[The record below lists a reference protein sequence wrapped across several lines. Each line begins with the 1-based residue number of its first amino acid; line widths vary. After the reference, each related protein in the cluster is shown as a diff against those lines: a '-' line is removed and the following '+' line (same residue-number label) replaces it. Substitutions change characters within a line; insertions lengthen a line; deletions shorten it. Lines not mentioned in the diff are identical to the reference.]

1 MEPLYK
7 VTKAAVK
14 SEDYIP
20 DQEWRQLTRTSEHLA
35 EEWRKAGHKAFDDS
49 PRTGPI
55 STTLRTWEMFCYSKW
70 ASPTDVSS
78 VRAFMEAAISA
89 KISDEI
95 KKAFGRQI
103 ISSNNLRSRAFYD
116 YFYSFAISYL
126 NDNYTDSVY
135 VTSVLQRILNLSQG
149 ASSLSDHLQAAE
161 ELIEELKFCASSRV
175 VQLDIDHLSNSLM
188 MSLGEP
194 FRGWYYE
201 ELKVAVREGSFGS
214 LDSIVDVCKVIKRRS
229 RTLGPERPYSY
240 PTSSSSSSK
249 VPTSAAQVSSVGL
262 NPGEC
267 VTVLDGQGGATSRDT
282 VPNKSAKQNNQRPK
296 GCRRC
301 YQQGHFATACTA
313 DSPQNLHKR
322 CRCGASTHTQDQCKL
337 PVADLKCERCGN
349 STSLAD
355 QKPHRSGVCPYSL
368 DQIKDVKGKA
378 PSPDESQLAH
388 IDGIDPQSLPNLE
401 ICTLELSTGSSGG
414 TSSLSSSSLSTERL
428 PSSPSVVTPPSSSA
442 VNALL
447 TGVCSASTGDRVAQP
462 CTPIIVG
469 LPSSSLSTVTALA
482 LWDTGAS
489 GTFIRSDVLEK
500 LANKAGLQF
509 KRPSTPS
516 TPVCATLADS
526 QSQIKLLGVCSI
538 TLASPKAATTVQA
551 YVTDQLSYPVV
562 IGVPTLFALK
572 ARLDFGNDGI
582 VKITTGCSDAV
593 DTSTSTADS
602 RAEPISASC
611 VHLVAGSGKLEEDT
625 RLWET
630 FTPIKGELSCAHL
643 RLDVGQR
650 RSEFADA
657 LPCGDNLRPCP
668 HDKVVEQRS
677 PARTVQLDITRE
689 GRYVVDF
696 LPQGIEEAAGLG
708 WKTTV
713 TRAARSLRGRTTDEL
728 SQIGS
733 AIDKLLTSGYVGHM
747 PLRFTGRVPP
757 RSVFHNLYA
766 HSPLIRTT
774 HLAYDSYYD
783 RCLPTFVPSQYVFK
797 GSSSTTPCRI
807 VYDARWSNRM
817 LSPPST
823 TRWNLMSFLITTSSK
838 PCIHYMDIS
847 AAFNQILWTPRS
859 SALCATVLQRPR
871 GTGDHDGV
879 PILVVWASMAFGL
892 SNSPCGLE
900 VATAGVELES
910 LQLGSA
916 LSVPSEYVNT
926 HSCARPDFYS
936 DTTFNYCRPII
947 DAAFD
952 CSPVSFDL
960 LYQGL
965 LWEPCWEDYVDDW
978 QIAGDHVC
986 QVQWN
991 KDLRLG
997 VAGHRG
1003 FTFSDAK
1010 QFSTWS
1016 LGEPDSHSVLGYRVT
1031 CDDHL
1036 LPILDIEELSLGAS
1050 KHISSIP
1057 CGDGLCG
1064 SRLLT
1069 GGSSCPISPKLLGR
1083 GGLFPN
1089 GKNYS
1094 STSDSLIASRVGTTP
1109 RKELHALL
1117 KGSEEAVR
1125 LDRTCSLGDSTMFI
1139 ICTDSLINLQRLRW
1153 LGSMS
1158 EETARLKVRKEGRKR
1173 QLSEHDLRRLVQVR
1187 ALLLSLCAPV
1197 TVVHVPSSLNVAD
1210 AASRCLRNCDVDF
1223 AELNALLD
1231 NIHLR
1236 PYYIPVSVSTFDD
1249 ITQAYPEEAEE
1260 PVVDD
1265 VACILQGLTDEE
1277 VPLCTLTPQPGQM
1290 PVPLPECD
1298 ELPKLTDDDKANLDE
1313 IIRDSIQQD
1322 GEMSAVFAFLT
1333 KHKHTGHLS
1342 PDRVRRLSNSYLVED
1357 GKLYRHVLQRPDG
1370 TVVHQRVVGRGAR
1383 DLQHKIIFDLHIR
1396 NSHLGSRGLTRLVQ
1410 ETYYWTGLEKVVR
1423 DALTRCRP
1431 CLRTRSLRCFN
1442 SSAGV
1447 KHVENLLPGQVLGVD
1462 LYLPQVHTP
1471 NTAGRG
1477 SSKRGDVSACL
1488 VLTDMVSGFL
1498 TCQVLTGSVTSS
1510 TIISALSSCFS
1521 NTIRPA
1527 ILMHDNAKVFL
1538 SRVVSD
1544 WLSSR
1549 GVQQLAAPLY
1559 APELCFWERSHRE
1572 LTQSVKAVVND
1583 ASCNKLWWQAVVE
1596 ACDTLNDVPID
1607 QHLWVSPRM
1616 LMFPHYNPQ
1625 AFYDQK
1631 NASVESL
1638 HSRLVPVD
1646 DSRSAQR
1653 LRETA
1658 TISHRASVLEYLR
1671 HWQDQRER
1679 SRCRVL
1685 YGARNGK
1692 QFNLPVGSSVYHYVT
1707 SGSKLQGR
1715 MKGPFRVAAAADG
1728 ATVLLQGFNG
1738 QCFKAW
1744 VTNVVPIPPWPSSD
1758 AEGQPLGEDHHHNA
1772 TGVETAQGCQQYLSR
1787 LPFEWNLDD
1796 LPPLLVLPP
1805 P

>member
-1 MEPLYK
+1 MEPFYK

-14 SEDYIP
+14 SEDHIP

-35 EEWRKAGHKAFDDS
+35 EEWRKAGHKAFDDT
-49 PRTGPI
+49 PGTGPI

-103 ISSNNLRSRAFYD
+103 ISSTNLRSRAFYD

-267 VTVLDGQGGATSRDT
+267 VTVLDGQGGATSKDT

-313 DSPQNLHKR
+313 DSPKNLHKR

-401 ICTLELSTGSSGG
+401 ICTLGLSTGSSGG
-414 TSSLSSSSLSTERL
+414 TSSLPSSSLSAERL
-428 PSSPSVVTPPSSSA
+428 PSSPSVVTPPSPSA
-442 VNALL
+442 VNVLL

-602 RAEPISASC
+602 RTEPISASC
-611 VHLVAGSGKLEEDT
+611 VHLVAGCGKPEEDT
-625 RLWET
+625 HLWET

-643 RLDVGQR
+643 QLDVGPR
-650 RSEFADA
+650 RSEFAEA
-657 LPCGDNLRPCP
+657 LPCGDNSRPRP
-668 HDKVVEQRS
+668 HEKVIEQRS

-713 TRAARSLRGRTTDEL
+713 TRAARSLRGRTPDEL

-757 RSVFHNLYA
+757 RSVFYNLYA

-892 SNSPCGLE
+892 SNSPCGLG

-916 LSVPSEYVNT
+916 LSVPSEYVIT
-926 HSCARPDFYS
+926 HSCARPDFYC

-1050 KHISSIP
+1050 KREVSKILSSLYDPLGRYLEYSMWGRSLWRQTVVSVSSASALSWDLPVSDDIVQAVNAWVRSVLALPKVPRFVPTCPGPLVQGAVQIVISLDASGVGWSVDIR
-1057 CGDGLCG
+1057 

-1069 GGSSCPISPKLLGR
+1069 GGSSCPISPRLLGR

-1089 GKNYS
+1089 GKNS
-1094 STSDSLIASRVGTTP
+1094 SSISDSLIASRVGTTP

-1158 EETARLKVRKEGRKR
+1158 EEMARLKVRKEGRKR

-1187 ALLLSLCAPV
+1187 ALLLSLCASV

-1210 AASRCLRNCDVDF
+1210 AASRCLPNCDVDF

-1231 NIHLR
+1231 NLHLR
-1236 PYYIPVSVSTFDD
+1236 PYYIPVSVSTSDD
-1249 ITQAYPEEAEE
+1249 ISQACPEEAEE

-1265 VACILQGLTDEE
+1265 AACILQGLTDEE
-1277 VPLCTLTPQPGQM
+1277 VSLCTLTPRPGQM
-1290 PVPLPECD
+1290 PVPLPDCD

-1333 KHKHTGHLS
+1333 KHKYTAHLS

-1357 GKLYRHVLQRPDG
+1357 GKLYRHVLQRPD
-1370 TVVHQRVVGRGAR
+1370 
-1383 DLQHKIIFDLHIR
+1383 
-1396 NSHLGSRGLTRLVQ
+1396 
-1410 ETYYWTGLEKVVR
+1410 E
-1423 DALTRCRP
+1423 
-1431 CLRTRSLRCFN
+1431 
-1442 SSAGV
+1442 
-1447 KHVENLLPGQVLGVD
+1447 HVPFV
-1462 LYLPQVHTP
+1462 
-1471 NTAGRG
+1471 
-1477 SSKRGDVSACL
+1477 
-1488 VLTDMVSGFL
+1488 
-1498 TCQVLTGSVTSS
+1498 
-1510 TIISALSSCFS
+1510 
-1521 NTIRPA
+1521 
-1527 ILMHDNAKVFL
+1527 
-1538 SRVVSD
+1538 
-1544 WLSSR
+1544 
-1549 GVQQLAAPLY
+1549 
-1559 APELCFWERSHRE
+1559 
-1572 LTQSVKAVVND
+1572 
-1583 ASCNKLWWQAVVE
+1583 AS
-1596 ACDTLNDVPID
+1596 I
-1607 QHLWVSPRM
+1607 
-1616 LMFPHYNPQ
+1616 
-1625 AFYDQK
+1625 
-1631 NASVESL
+1631 
-1638 HSRLVPVD
+1638 
-1646 DSRSAQR
+1646 
-1653 LRETA
+1653 
-1658 TISHRASVLEYLR
+1658 
-1671 HWQDQRER
+1671 
-1679 SRCRVL
+1679 
-1685 YGARNGK
+1685 
-1692 QFNLPVGSSVYHYVT
+1692 
-1707 SGSKLQGR
+1707 
-1715 MKGPFRVAAAADG
+1715 
-1728 ATVLLQGFNG
+1728 VLL
-1738 QCFKAW
+1738 A
-1744 VTNVVPIPPWPSSD
+1744 SSM
-1758 AEGQPLGEDHHHNA
+1758 
-1772 TGVETAQGCQQYLSR
+1772 SR
-1787 LPFEWNLDD
+1787 IYCRAKY
-1796 LPPLLVLPP
+1796 
-1805 P
+1805 